1 MFRRILIENWQTTL
15 TLLSFA
21 IFGVVFISVLIRT
34 MLAPREQIQKLA
46 NLPLEEDNE

>member
-15 TLLSFA
+15 TLVSFA

-34 MLAPREQIQKLA
+34 MLAPRDQIQKIA